1 MRIAA
6 SPFAHVSVL
15 RAAPEA
21 RRPARSIVALRGSV
35 PSAWVSQFRQTQGK
49 LARVY
54 FAQRA
59 QLAALF
65 AELRAGGGGANS
77 AANAD
82 AVTVGDSWLGQA
94 VAGGLIAPIPRAEAS
109 RWLARLPPRW
119 APLLRRRACDGACC
133 PDAPVWGVPYRWGCV
148 LFAVR
153 TDRAATAGVADWA
166 DLLRPELARRV
177 AAPDAPRLLLSAA
190 LRSLGVS
197 ANCAGLGALAAAGAS
212 AAQLRDRLAALR
224 RQLLTQHAEQ
234 HLQALAA
241 GDAWVAIGSS
251 ADLLPFAMRTPGV
264 TVVAPASGTLLW
276 ADLWAL
282 PASRAADPSPLLR
295 QWHEFTTQPA
305 RADAAAGLKPGAS
318 PLLLPPAAPADAH
331 SGPPPACFADLE
343 RGVWPRRAV
352 LERSEFMLPL
362 PPAAQDEFA
371 ALMAA
376 A

>member
-1 MRIAA
+1 M
-6 SPFAHVSVL
+6 
-15 RAAPEA
+15 
-21 RRPARSIVALRGSV
+21 RSIVALRGSV
-35 PSAWVSQFRQTQGK
+35 PPAWVSQFRQTQGK

-54 FAQRA
+54 FSQRA

-65 AELRAGGGGANS
+65 AELRSGGGGANS

-82 AVTVGDSWLGQA
+82 AVTVGDSWLALA
-94 VAGGLIAPIPRAEAS
+94 VSSGLIAPVPGAEAS
-109 RWLARLPPRW
+109 RWLARLPARW

-133 PDAPVWGVPYRWGCV
+133 PAAPVWGVPYRWGCV

-153 TDRAATAGVADWA
+153 TDRAETAGVADWA
-166 DLLRPELARRV
+166 DLLRPGLARRV
-177 AAPDAPRLLLSAA
+177 SSSDAPRMLLSAA
-190 LRSLGVS
+190 LRSLGAS
-197 ANCAGLGALAAAGAS
+197 ANTAGLGALAAGGIS
-212 AAQLRDRLAALR
+212 PEQLGERLSALR
-224 RQLLTQHAEQ
+224 RQLLTQHSEQ
-234 HLQALAA
+234 YLQALAA

-251 ADLLPFAMRTPGV
+251 AELLPFALRTPGV

-282 PASRAADPSPLLR
+282 PAARAADASPLLR

-318 PLLLPPAAPADAH
+318 PLLLPPDAPPDAPHAAE
-331 SGPPPACFADLE
+331 PPPACFADLE

-352 LERSEFMLPL
+352 LDRSEFLLPL
-362 PPAAQDEFA
+362 PPAAEAEFA